1 MDRGIRSGISEIY
14 RSDPETE
21 LRGGD
26 SAEAKKMTKMK
37 PIWTEC
43 LKI

>member
-1 MDRGIRSGISEIY
+1 MDHGIRSGTSEIY

-26 SAEAKKMTKMK
+26 SAEAEKMTKMY
-37 PIWTEC
+37 PIWGRSV
-43 LKI
+43 KI

>member
-1 MDRGIRSGISEIY
+1 MDRDIKTGTSEIY

-26 SAEAKKMTKMK
+26 SAEAEKMTKM
-37 PIWTEC
+37 
-43 LKI
+43 

>member
-1 MDRGIRSGISEIY
+1 MDRGIRSGTSEIY

-26 SAEAKKMTKMK
+26 SAEAEKMAKNLANLGQ
-37 PIWTEC
+37 IC
-43 LKI
+43 

>member
-26 SAEAKKMTKMK
+26 SVHSAEAKKMTK
-37 PIWTEC
+37 C
-43 LKI
+43 SQSGLDQ